1 MVMGSLGSGVAL
13 LLFLLTEGC
22 SGGGTS
28 LRGTGGSGDAG
39 TGGAD
44 AGGQVTGGAGGS
56 SASALHLDGVD
67 DYVTFA
73 GGASETT
80 FSSELWF
87 RTTMQTGMLL
97 EVYSS
102 NGADRSTYL
111 KAGKVCFYVFT
122 PAFSELCTTAATFS
136 DGAWHNVA
144 GTLGPAGQQLYVDGV
159 MLGIAA
165 TTTTS
170 AFDSDTGLRAGY
182 GYIGPNGPLTFFAGD
197 IDDIR
202 MWNVQRTAGDLA
214 GSRGK
219 TLDPA
224 TPGLQG
230 YWRLDETGSA
240 ITAPDATAAANSG
253 TLVGFSLG
261 ESPWVMPGA
270 F

>member
-1 MVMGSLGSGVAL
+1 MA
-13 LLFLLTEGC
+13 GC
-22 SGGGTS
+22 SGGGPS
-28 LRGTGGSGDAG
+28 LRGTGGSSDAGTGGQG

-44 AGGQVTGGAGGS
+44 AGGPGTDGAGGS

-73 GGASETT
+73 VAAGGASETA

-87 RTTMQTGMLL
+87 RTTTQTGMLL
-97 EVYSS
+97 EVYAS

-111 KAGKVCFYVFT
+111 KGGKVCFYVFT

-144 GTLGPAGQQLYVDGV
+144 GTLGPAGQLLYVDGV
-159 MLGIAA
+159 MLGSAT

-170 AFDSDTGLRAGY
+170 AFDFDTGLRAGY

-202 MWNVQRTAGDLA
+202 LWNVQRTAGELA

-219 TLDPA
+219 TLDP
-224 TPGLQG
+224 TTHGLQG

-240 ITAPDATAAANSG
+240 ITAPDATAAANAG
-253 TLVGFSLG
+253 TLVGFSLA